1 MLSNAWAVKAERA
14 LGETVFIPPLPLL
27 QTKGKGSKAFGLT
40 EVHLRVAELFA
51 LREQMKVCDTTVT
64 TLMTVFTCVFC
75 ISYM

>member
-27 QTKGKGSKAFGLT
+27 QTKGKGSKFGLT

-51 LREQMKVCDTTVT
+51 LREQMKVCDTEVT
-64 TLMTVFTCVFC
+64 TFL
-75 ISYM
+75 